1 MIMEKNLIFQQDAF
15 DDFFDWSLVNK
26 MIFKKIYELIKD
38 IRRNPFEGKGKP
50 EPLKHELTG
59 YWSRRI
65 DSEHRLVYKIE
76 NENIIIIR
84 CKDHYSD

>member
-1 MIMEKNLIFQQDAF
+1 MKKNLTFYQDAF

-26 MIFKKIYELIKD
+26 TIFKKIYELIKD

-50 EPLKHELTG
+50 EPLKHQLTG

-65 DSEHRLVYKIE
+65 DNEHRLVYKIE
-76 NENIIIIR
+76 DETIIITS
-84 CKDHYSD
+84 CKDHY